1 LSEGS
6 LGDHGNPFEK
16 MHVDTEK
23 NNTTEASEYAQVLFS
38 EATDMPSDQGDE
50 LQGRLDHLV
59 NQMDEP
65 TEHTV
70 PAHLAGTPASIP
82 ILMLKIVLGFVCG
95 AGLALWIIWPAD
107 VTLETPL
114 PVADVVMHDAA
125 IKPISPPKLID
136 ASKQASTSF
145 EVAPK
150 KQGLQKPKPVQ
161 PSNVVLT
168 QPKSSPKAKSVSRT
182 PVMAVNKSMPKKK
195 SLSGSRR
202 LIVHAM
208 VGNIRSMPDTSA
220 RVLYRLKKGAIVTR
234 LEIKGE
240 WRKVRLRNGV
250 IAWAHQSIF

>member
-1 LSEGS
+1 M
-6 LGDHGNPFEK
+6 GDHGNPFEK

-23 NNTTEASEYAQVLFS
+23 NNTTEASEYAHALFS

-65 TEHTV
+65 TDSAV

-114 PVADVVMHDAA
+114 PVADVVLHDAA
-125 IKPISPPKLID
+125 IKPISQPKLVG
-136 ASKQASTSF
+136 ASKQDSTPF

-150 KQGLQKPKPVQ
+150 KQGLQKPVQ
-161 PSNVVLT
+161 PSNMVLT
-168 QPKSSPKAKSVSRT
+168 QPKSHPKAKSVSRKSA
-182 PVMAVNKSMPKKK
+182 MAVNKSMPKKK
-195 SLSGSRR
+195 TLSGSRR